1 MSVWFITGTS
11 SGFGKAIARAALLA
25 GEEVAATARNTEAL
39 ADLTREFP
47 DAVRVYALDVTNTA
61 QVNTV
66 VAQTVQDFG
75 RLDVVVSNAGYGLMA
90 ALEEASDAQIE
101 RCVQTNFLG
110 SLSVMRAALPHLRA
124 QKSGHI
130 VQISAIAALANHAGF
145 SVYGGAKA
153 AIEAAC
159 DALKIEVAP
168 LGIKVT
174 VVSPGPYRTD
184 FIGRS
189 QEKAATHIDD
199 YDATSGKFAAYLD
212 RIDGRQ
218 PGDPAR
224 AAELIVQMVAD
235 GKSPARLFLGKYALD
250 AARKSASQFIK
261 DATEWEEASLATD
274 FPRP

>member
-11 SGFGKAIARAALLA
+11 SGFGREIARAALKA
-25 GEEVAATARNTEAL
+25 GNEVACTARNPETL
-39 ADLTREFP
+39 QGLLTEFP
-47 DAVRVYALDVTNTA
+47 DAARVYPLDVTNAA
-61 QVNTV
+61 QVG
-66 VAQTVQDFG
+66 QTINAAAQDFG
-75 RLDVVVSNAGYGLMA
+75 RLDVIVNNAGYGLMA
-90 ALEEASDAQIE
+90 ALEEASDEQIE

-110 SLSVMRAALPHLRA
+110 SLHVLRAALPILRA

-189 QEKAATHIDD
+189 QEKAATHISD
-199 YDATSGKFAAYLD
+199 YNVTSGKFAAYLD
-212 RIDGRQ
+212 KIDGRQ

-224 AAELIVQMVAD
+224 AAELIVQMVQD
-235 GKSPARLFLGKYALD
+235 GKNPARLFLGRYALD
-250 AARKSASQFIK
+250 AARKSANALLQ
-261 DATEWEEASLATD
+261 DAAAWEELSLLTD
-274 FPRP
+274 FPK

>member
-1 MSVWFITGTS
+1 MSVYFITGTS
-11 SGFGKAIARAALLA
+11 SGFGKAIARAALEA
-25 GEEVAATARNTEAL
+25 GHEVALTARNPQSVQ
-39 ADLTREFP
+39 DLLQEFP
-47 DAVRVYALDVTNTA
+47 DACRAYALDVTDAA
-61 QVNTV
+61 QVNQ
-66 VAQTVQDFG
+66 AIAEAAQDFG
-75 RLDVVVSNAGYGLMA
+75 QLDVVVNNAGYGLMG

-110 SLSVMRAALPHLRA
+110 SLAVLRAALPHLRA

-174 VVSPGPYRTD
+174 VVSPGPYRTE
-184 FIGRS
+184 FIRRS
-189 QEKAATHIDD
+189 QEKAATHVPD

-212 RIDGRQ
+212 KIDGKQ
-218 PGDPAR
+218 PGDPSQ
-224 AAELIVQMVAD
+224 AAQLIVQMVAE

-250 AARKSASQFIK
+250 AARKSANTFLK
-261 DATEWEEASLATD
+261 DAADWEQPSLATD
-274 FPRP
+274 FPR